1 MTSIADGQIL
11 VETLSKN
18 VYVLP
23 SEPSMAILLGR
34 VLVLITCT
42 EGLKLATVTKSALLI
57 WYGSAALASCSGCC
71 TDPELEKGMPDG
83 YWGWVGGS
91 GWAGVS
97 PGMGTKVAASS
108 LRTGD
113 SAVSWT
119 SLALHTQARC
129 ICKASEHVWTEQNI
143 TWQSEVWTRFA

>member
-1 MTSIADGQIL
+1 MTCMTDNQMGL
-11 VETLSKN
+11 DTLSKN

-71 TDPELEKGMPDG
+71 KDPELEKGLPNG

-97 PGMGTKVAASS
+97 PGMGTKVAARS
-108 LRTGD
+108 LRTGE

-119 SLALHTQARC
+119 SLALRAQPRY
-129 ICKASEHVWTEQNI
+129 ICKASSNV
-143 TWQSEVWTRFA
+143 

>member
-1 MTSIADGQIL
+1 
-11 VETLSKN
+11 
-18 VYVLP
+18 
-23 SEPSMAILLGR
+23 MAILLGR

-42 EGLKLATVTKSALLI
+42 EGLKLATVTTSALLI
-57 WYGSAALASCSGCC
+57 WYGSAALMPGSGCC
-71 TDPELEKGMPDG
+71 TDPELGMGLPDG

-97 PGMGTKVAASS
+97 PGMGMRVAARS

-119 SLALHTQARC
+119 SLALHTQPKSVGACLNRTVYSLAIRSLDKVC
-129 ICKASEHVWTEQNI
+129 MNHLRLNQWE
-143 TWQSEVWTRFA
+143 

>member
-1 MTSIADGQIL
+1 MTSITGNQIYL
-11 VETLSKN
+11 ETFSKN

-57 WYGSAALASCSGCC
+57 WYGPAALVSCSGCR
-71 TDPELEKGMPDG
+71 TDPELETGMPDG

-119 SLALHTQARC
+119 SLALNPQSRRLC
-129 ICKASEHVWTEQNI
+129 EASAQVSTKHYRI
-143 TWQSEVWTRFA
+143 

>member
-1 MTSIADGQIL
+1 
-11 VETLSKN
+11 
-18 VYVLP
+18 
-23 SEPSMAILLGR
+23 MAILLGR

-57 WYGSAALASCSGCC
+57 WYGSAPVMPGSGCRK
-71 TDPELEKGMPDG
+71 DPELERGMPDG

-119 SLALHTQARC
+119 SLALHAQPKRA
-129 ICKASEHVWTEQNI
+129 CKASAHVLREHY
-143 TWQSEVWTRFA
+143 RL